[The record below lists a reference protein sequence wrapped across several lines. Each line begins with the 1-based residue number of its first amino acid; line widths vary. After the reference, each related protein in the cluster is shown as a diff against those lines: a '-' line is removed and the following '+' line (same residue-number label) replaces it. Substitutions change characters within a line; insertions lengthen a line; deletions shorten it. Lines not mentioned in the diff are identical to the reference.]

1 MSFADN
7 LRAAMERKG
16 ISQSELARLLGIKSQ
31 AVNQWL
37 KPGGTTPR
45 GTRLHDIAKALG
57 VALQE
62 LLGISPAP
70 ANKQSRLLV
79 AFDTMDEERREA
91 LLTIA
96 ELLARLPH
104 MEEQPAA
111 STRHKR
117 TRTAAPSGTRWK
129 RKSGR

>member
-37 KPGGTTPR
+37 KPAGTMPR

-57 VALQE
+57 VELQE
-62 LLGISPAP
+62 LLGISVAP
-70 ANKQSRLLV
+70 VNNRAKLLA
-79 AFDTMDEERREA
+79 AFDTMDEECREA
-91 LLTIA
+91 LLNTA
-96 ELLARLPH
+96 ELLARLSH
-104 MEEQPAA
+104 AEEQRVA
-111 STRHKR
+111 STRPKTPALYGAGRKR
-117 TRTAAPSGTRWK
+117 RSG
-129 RKSGR
+129 